1 MDQEEKIILWR
12 AYRSLCV
19 GKWPEDVLGE
29 MPDFP
34 DQNHVRWN
42 AEEALEEILGKAW
55 ISRQWHMEELGRTEQ
70 EWLRWYTVGKFR
82 YGKFRH
88 KKRGGVPMALIVATA
103 AIVSA
108 ILAFAAR
115 LLLGQ

>member
-55 ISRQWHMEELGRTEQ
+55 ISRQHHIEDLGRTEK

-82 YGKFRH
+82 YGEVRH
-88 KKRGGVPMALIVATA
+88 QKRVGGLFIAVTT
-103 AIVSA
+103 A
-108 ILAFAAR
+108 ILAAVLVTAAR